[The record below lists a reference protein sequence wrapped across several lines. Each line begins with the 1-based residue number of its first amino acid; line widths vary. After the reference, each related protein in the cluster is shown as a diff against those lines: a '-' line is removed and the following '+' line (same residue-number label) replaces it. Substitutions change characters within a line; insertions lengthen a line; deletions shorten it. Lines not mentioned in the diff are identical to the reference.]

1 MPKEVSIMEKE
12 IINYSFANT
21 VNEESPYGI
30 LVFNSQLDISDWNPA
45 VERLIGLSKDL
56 CMGQNILAVFAM
68 HEEIIK
74 RKTGNN
80 HTRGTLVVAEAV
92 SSMFIAGVLNGIK
105 ISTIVDK
112 SGSING
118 GTLIITAQDS
128 SLQL

>member
-12 IINYSFANT
+12 INNYSFANT

-56 CMGQNILAVFAM
+56 CMGQNILAVFAL

-74 RKTGNN
+74 LKTGNN
-80 HTRGTLVVAEAV
+80 QTRGTLVVAESV

-128 SLQL
+128 SL